1 MSIRFAFALAAA
13 LLPAAGLAVSAPA
26 LAAGSGDYA
35 AAAKNLAAESD
46 KFRSLMSNLSVS
58 QFHFVSVSGQA
69 DAATLRKNASAIAD
83 LRDTLGHATLVD
95 NQGVVISLR
104 KVLLG
109 KNLSIDQIVGIY
121 VGGNQITLFYQ

>member
-13 LLPAAGLAVSAPA
+13 LLPAASFTIPA

-35 AAAKNLAAESD
+35 AAAKNMPAESD
-46 KFRSLMSNLSVS
+46 KFRSLMSNLSLA
-58 QFHFVSVSGQA
+58 QFHFVSVSV

-83 LRDTLGHATLVD
+83 LRETLGHATLMD
-95 NQGVVISLR
+95 NQGIVIPLR
-104 KVLLG
+104 KVLQS